1 MLKIN
6 PSRFYVQYQG
16 HPIEDLKAFH
26 GITRQHRPDKPLVWF
41 AGDSSLDNKYWVPG
55 SGPGGEPL
63 NVEIPEIY
71 YHTLERATP
80 KPDVSF
86 WMNYIL
92 GDRATCINT
101 AVEASM
107 LRQRDK
113 TLLPQ
118 DEFIRDHIGKDD
130 VLVVSVGCNDIAMK
144 PTFSTI
150 WRMLTLAWLTPRSSI
165 DQGSAWILSYFAHLF
180 GTQTE
185 EYINRICLK
194 SKPRAIILCMI
205 YFPLEAKYG
214 QRGWGDIALRC
225 LGYSRDPEKLQAA
238 ISTMFELGTNK
249 VKIEGTEV
257 IPCKL
262 YEVLDGTKKE
272 DYVERVEPS
281 AIGGRKMAEKF
292 YTLIDGV
299 LKKGL

>member
-1 MLKIN
+1 MRQIK
-6 PSRFYVQYQG
+6 PSRFYMQYQG
-16 HPIEDLKAFH
+16 HPIEDLKTFY
-26 GITRQHRPDKPLVWF
+26 GITRQQRPDKPLVWF

-63 NVEIPEIY
+63 DVEVPEIY

-80 KPDVSF
+80 KPDIAF
-86 WMNYIL
+86 WMNYLL

-107 LRQRDK
+107 LREREN
-113 TLLPQ
+113 TLLPH
-118 DEFIRDHIGKDD
+118 DEFIRDHIEKDD
-130 VLVVSVGCNDIAMK
+130 VLIVSVGCNDIAMK

-185 EYINRICLK
+185 NYINRICSK
-194 SKPRAIILCMI
+194 TKPRAIILCMI

-214 QRGWGDIALRC
+214 QRGWGDTALRC

-238 ISTMFELGTNK
+238 IRMMFELGTNK
-249 VKIEGTEV
+249 VKVEGTEV
-257 IPCKL
+257 IPCEL
-262 YEVLDGTKKE
+262 YEVLDGSKKE

-281 AIGGRKMAEKF
+281 AIGGKRMAEKF
-292 YTLIDGV
+292 DTLIDGV